1 MKGCNCCISVLSG
14 LTLFFA
20 FQGGRQF
27 IRDPTRPSEI
37 LFEVYLPEMSSAKT
51 VELDVEE
58 KKMTLESTEPAKYR
72 LVVNF
77 AYPVDEEKGAAK
89 FDRST
94 HKLLVTLPVKDVV
107 VSVNRLTSTDS
118 GIDIEFEDDS
128 QLIDVVKEDTA
139 YRTSD
144 ECDNESDNGND
155 VKADDDD
162 SEDVVEDVTSK
173 SEKKLLFPTYTCN
186 VYDELMVLKLDVKNV
201 DEESLV
207 KTNLVDDDGSGFS
220 IRFTTIGSGMVPL
233 NYGFDM
239 IFKFKDD
246 EPGYCLDDIEVEIWD
261 NNIIVQV

>member
-1 MKGCNCCISVLSG
+1 
-14 LTLFFA
+14 
-20 FQGGRQF
+20 
-27 IRDPTRPSEI
+27 
-37 LFEVYLPEMSSAKT
+37 MSSAKT

-77 AYPVDEEKGAAK
+77 AYAVDEEKGAAK

-107 VSVNRLTSTDS
+107 GVNRLTSTDS

-128 QLIDVVKEDTA
+128 QLIDVVREDTA

-144 ECDNESDNGND
+144 ECDNESDNVAQVDDACNVVDD
-155 VKADDDD
+155 V
-162 SEDVVEDVTSK
+162 SDVTSK
-173 SEKKLLFPTYTCN
+173 AEEKLLFPTYTCN

-201 DEESLV
+201 EEDSLT
-207 KTNLVDDDGSGFS
+207 KTNLVDADGSGFS

-233 NYGFDM
+233 KYGFDM
-239 IFKFKDD
+239 VFIFKDD

-261 NNIIVQV
+261 NNIIVQVRIELSRAKI